1 MVGRGTGRSRGWK
14 LSLGTKKMREGL
26 TVAAG
31 GEGEAWGGCQN
42 EHQVEGSRVE
52 VQSEPAGRR
61 KRQTLAE
68 KAAWLVQ
75 THLGCVP

>member
-1 MVGRGTGRSRGWK
+1 M
-14 LSLGTKKMREGL
+14 GTKKMREGL

-31 GEGEAWGGCQN
+31 GEGEAWDGCQN

-52 VQSEPAGRR
+52 VQAEPAGRR